1 MNWNSLT
8 HGLSNMPHTCA
19 LAVSKNALKIG
30 MDAFC
35 AVVSTSTQTNTNHNP
50 PKLEVPFPDTRV
62 LLTCS
67 VRDNY
72 FMDVPLSC
80 LVYVLCSDKV

>member
-1 MNWNSLT
+1 
-8 HGLSNMPHTCA
+8 MPHTCA

-50 PKLEVPFPDTRV
+50 PKLEVPFPNTGV
-62 LLTCS
+62 MLTCS
-67 VRDNY
+67 VHDNLLHGCT
-72 FMDVPLSC
+72 PLMFG
-80 LVYVLCSDKV
+80 VCSLF